1 MSART
6 SPARP
11 RAVSR
16 VREAPAWFG
25 RPLPTKESL
34 RFVAGKGQYLDDLRL
49 PGTVHLGILHS
60 PYAHARIRSIDVSRA
75 VGAPGV
81 VAVFTG
87 EDLRRM
93 TEPFLQLA
101 PPPAHQ
107 VLDRPLAVEKV
118 RFVGEPVAAVVAEDR
133 YLAADAVDLI
143 DVEYEPLP
151 AVVDPTAALAAD
163 APRLHEQVGTNEVW
177 HGVYEYGD
185 VDRAF
190 READVVVQE
199 RFHYHRFNSAP
210 LELNAALADYNV
222 QSGELTLYSNNVMP
236 MFCLPLIA
244 PSLRMAADR
253 IRIVVPD
260 TGGSF
265 GNKINSFP
273 YMILA
278 AAIARQVGRPVKW
291 TELRNEF
298 FLGGTHGNE
307 RTFEAE
313 AAARKDGTLLGLRVR
328 AIDDCGAFAR
338 YEPAGAVIWA
348 QVAFSM
354 YRHRALRVD
363 YHEVFT
369 NKCPVGPNRGYSRAQ
384 HLFLYERLLDRLA
397 DRLGLDR
404 TVVRERNF
412 VRPTEMPYTA
422 PNGTVLD
429 GGDYPRALR
438 EVVRRLDLRSLRRRQ
453 ESLRRRGR
461 YLGVGIAGALDSSGN
476 NFAQVRVINPQLPF
490 SGNSEAARVWMDPI
504 GGVHV
509 AIGPTNQGQGHETI
523 ASQIVA
529 HELGLS
535 PDQVHALPNFDSN
548 SHPSTGTSGA
558 YASRT
563 AVMAGGALFGAA
575 RELRSRI
582 ARIAAHL
589 LHTSESDL
597 EFVGGTVRSRR
608 TGRSVPF
615 FQIGA
620 TAGSNVLE
628 LPADVSSNL
637 SVTYVYR
644 PKFEIPSPVDKKG
657 NFTMTYSY
665 QFHGAVVEVDPET
678 GRVRIERY
686 VAVDDCGRMINPAI
700 VEGQVIGAAVHG
712 IEASLFANL
721 PYSPEGQLLATSFTD
736 FLSVTA
742 PDVPSIEVEHFE
754 TPSTAGPEGIRG
766 VGEGGGTALSV
777 LAAAIED
784 ALTPFGARFSDSHF
798 TPEGI
803 LAAIRRSN
811 ATARARPLPSGRRPA
826 SAAARPTRRPPRARR
841 PASQRR
847 PVRRGGRR

>member
-1 MSART
+1 MPAPSARSRT
-6 SPARP
+6 

-16 VREAPAWFG
+16 ARESAAWFG
-25 RPLPTKESL
+25 RSLPTKESL

-49 PGTVHLGILHS
+49 PGTVHLGILLS
-60 PYAHARIRSIDVSRA
+60 PYAHARIRSIDVSKA
-75 VGAPGV
+75 LAAPGV

-87 EDLRRM
+87 EDIRRL

-133 YLAADAVDLI
+133 YLAADATELI
-143 DVEYEPLP
+143 QVEYEPLP
-151 AVVDPTAALAAD
+151 AVVDAETALAPD

-177 HGVYEYGD
+177 HGIYEYGD
-185 VDRAF
+185 VERAF
-190 READVVVQE
+190 READLVVRD

-210 LELNAALADYNV
+210 LELNAALADFNA

-244 PSLRMAADR
+244 PSLRMAPDR
-253 IRIVVPD
+253 IRVVVPD

-278 AAIARQVGRPVKW
+278 AAISRQVGRPVKW

-307 RTFEAE
+307 RSFEAE
-313 AAARKDGTLLGLRVR
+313 AAVRKDGTLLGLKVR

-338 YEPAGAVIWA
+338 YEPAGAVIWV

-384 HLFLYERLLDRLA
+384 HLFLYERLLDRIA
-397 DRLGLDR
+397 DQLGLER
-404 TVVRERNF
+404 TLVRERNF
-412 VRPTEMPYTA
+412 VRPSEMPYTA
-422 PNGTVLD
+422 PNGTILD

-438 EVVRRLDLRSLRRRQ
+438 EVIRRLDLPALRRRQ
-453 ESLRRRGR
+453 ETMRRHGR

-476 NFAQVRVINPQLPF
+476 NFAQVRVINPHLPF

-529 HELGLS
+529 HELGLT
-535 PDQVHALPNFDSN
+535 PDQVHAVPNFDSN

-575 RELRSRI
+575 RELKSRI
-582 ARIAAHL
+582 VRIAAHL
-589 LHTSESDL
+589 LHAPESDL
-597 EFVGGTVRSRR
+597 EFVDGAVRSRR
-608 TGRSVPF
+608 TGRSVSF
-615 FQIGA
+615 GQVGA

-644 PKFEIPSPVDKKG
+644 PKFAIPSPVDKKG
-657 NFTMTYSY
+657 NFTLTYSY
-665 QFHGAVVEVDPET
+665 QVHGAVVEVDPET
-678 GRVRIERY
+678 GRVRVERY
-686 VAVDDCGRMINPAI
+686 LAVDDCGRMINPAI

-712 IEASLFANL
+712 IEASLFTNL

-742 PDVPSIEVEHFE
+742 SDVPKIEVEHFV

-784 ALTPFGARFSDSHF
+784 ALAPFGARFSDSHF

-803 LAAIRRSN
+803 LAAIRRPRAPTEVLARPPSKTVS
-811 ATARARPLPSGRRPA
+811 ARRASRARPAARRPAARRTARARGRR
-826 SAAARPTRRPPRARR
+826 
-841 PASQRR
+841 
-847 PVRRGGRR
+847 